1 MGIPLHTC
9 VAVCSMCVHVVV
21 GRCAMLSVCMCTC
34 HFHFLYMATDED
46 NCIVIETLVQMTLRL
61 LWL

>member
-1 MGIPLHTC
+1 MDIPLHTC

-21 GRCAMLSVCMCTC
+21 ERCAMLSVCVCTC
-34 HFHFLYMATDED
+34 HFHFLYMATNED
-46 NCIVIETLVQMTLRL
+46 NCTVDKTSVQTTLQL